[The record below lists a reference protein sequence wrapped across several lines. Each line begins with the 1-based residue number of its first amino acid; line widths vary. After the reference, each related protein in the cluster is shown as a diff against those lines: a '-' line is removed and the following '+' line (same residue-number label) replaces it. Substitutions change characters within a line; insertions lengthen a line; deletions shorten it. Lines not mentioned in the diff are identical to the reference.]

1 MRIKTFM
8 ETYGKLGNYTQS
20 WIRKYTLDNESET
33 KQNEKMQLK
42 TNSKSKNISVPI
54 PSLQYSLY
62 DILSL
67 PYNLYDINVTG
78 VRVKLK
84 ETNKR
89 ETTKRDRDRE

>member
-8 ETYGKLGNYTQS
+8 EPYGKLGNYTQS

-33 KQNEKMQLK
+33 TQNEKMQLK
-42 TNSKSKNISVPI
+42 TNSKSRNIIVP
-54 PSLQYSLY
+54 
-62 DILSL
+62 ILSL
-67 PYNLYDINVTG
+67 PYNLYDINVAG

-89 ETTKRDRDRE
+89 IFPKI

>member
-8 ETYGKLGNYTQS
+8 ETYGKLANYTQS
-20 WIRKYTLDNESET
+20 WIRKYTLYNESET

-42 TNSKSKNISVPI
+42 TNSKSKNIIVPI
-54 PSLQYSLY
+54 PSLPYSLY

-67 PYNLYDINVTG
+67 PYKLYDINVAG

-89 ETTKRDRDRE
+89 IFPKI

>member
-42 TNSKSKNISVPI
+42 TNSKSRNIIVP
-54 PSLQYSLY
+54 
-62 DILSL
+62 ILSL
-67 PYNLYDINVTG
+67 PYNLYDINVAG

-89 ETTKRDRDRE
+89 IFPKI